1 MSENHKS
8 NKQEVNMVGNAKASK
23 HTQPVNASGKN
34 IPIDGRT
41 NPAWMSLQV
50 GEKIKA
56 SGGSAAYWTGKKASF
71 WPDGQRRGFVSRG
84 EYVYR
89 VR

>member
-1 MSENHKS
+1 
-8 NKQEVNMVGNAKASK
+8 MVGNAKASK
-23 HTQPVNASGKN
+23 QTQPVNASGKYDTD
-34 IPIDGRT
+34 IPVDGRT
-41 NPAWMSLQV
+41 NPAWIALQV

-56 SGGSAAYWTGKKASF
+56 SGGSAAYWTSKRASF